1 MDAASPPT
9 TFDYQGRTVMVR
21 PKAFTG
27 AVDSAQL
34 TLGGAILSGWALSVP
49 EPGEPALTAS
59 SPGSPRRPTPAGGA

>member
-1 MDAASPPT
+1 
-9 TFDYQGRTVMVR
+9 MVR